1 MEKKA
6 RKIIR
11 LASHGGWDGGKK
23 GYRKRI
29 SRNVSDPKERR
40 GVDVEGEFLLDL
52 LESGEDCDLRR

>member
-11 LASHGGWDGGKK
+11 DGHHAGNGG
-23 GYRKRI
+23 RKATAKE
-29 SRNVSDPKERR
+29 SRGMRAIPGND

-52 LESGEDCDLRR
+52 LESEEDCDLRR